1 MATADRPCEPPKDH
15 DLWNGQDIPIPVSR
29 CAKEDSELCSAP
41 RIIQGFGPAAAIP
54 WRVPPVE
61 DVRAKWSAMSHDVG
75 VWIDHK
81 KAVIVS
87 IAAGE
92 VTTRTLT
99 SDVGAHPHY
108 SGSRE
113 SGGEKKYEE
122 RHKQNLDRYYDDV
135 IGQLGEPDALLLFG
149 PGEAKLQLKERL
161 GRAKGPSERI
171 VAVESTDKLTD
182 PQIVAKVKEHYR
194 TAR

>member
-1 MATADRPCEPPKDH
+1 
-15 DLWNGQDIPIPVSR
+15 
-29 CAKEDSELCSAP
+29 
-41 RIIQGFGPAAAIP
+41 
-54 WRVPPVE
+54 
-61 DVRAKWSAMSHDVG
+61 MSHDVG

-87 IAAGE
+87 IAEGQ
-92 VTTRTLT
+92 VSSRTLE

-113 SGGEKKYEE
+113 GGGEKKYEE
-122 RHKQNLDRYYDDV
+122 HHNQDLDRYYDDV
-135 IGQLGEPDALLLFG
+135 ISQLGEPDALLLFG

-161 GRAKGPSERI
+161 GRSKGPSERI

-194 TAR
+194 IAR